1 MMVGGDMAAGAE
13 RSARRYCIPGAILL
27 GLLLA
32 LWCGGR
38 GAAAHPLGN
47 FTINSFSR
55 LDFVPSAVR
64 VTYIVDY
71 AEIPT
76 FQLMPRLDTTGDGVL
91 DAAESAA
98 FLDGTLPDLVRG
110 LQLTIGGRPLALT
123 TRERTAVLVP
133 GQGGLPTLRVEMHL
147 DAALPSDWSTGGAA
161 RYADGNFGDRL
172 GWREVVVRGGAGI
185 AIDGDAALDE
195 DRSDE
200 LRSYPQDLLTAP
212 LNRRE
217 ATFTLRPAPGTATG
231 NAGAAAAAPGQR
243 GPLGGLTTSR
253 VAGLAQV
260 EQLTP
265 GAILLA
271 ILAAMF
277 WGALH
282 ALSPGHGKTVVA
294 AYLIGTRG
302 TARHA
307 VFLGLTVTITHTLGV
322 FALGAVTLWLSRFL
336 LPETLYPWLNV
347 LSGIAVVAIGITL
360 AWQRLHG
367 AEGVAS
373 GHEHADDE
381 QVGLPHTHN
390 GRTHTHLPPGAAGER
405 VTRRSLL
412 ALGVSGGLIPCPSA
426 LVLLLGAIA
435 LGRIGF
441 GLLLVVA
448 FSAGLAGVLTAI
460 GILCVHARRLFGR
473 LSFEP
478 RVPRLLPV
486 ASALA
491 ITLAGLAI
499 VLDALRQGGIV

>member
-1 MMVGGDMAAGAE
+1 MSVGAGG
-13 RSARRYCIPGAILL
+13 SRRWRRCGAIGAIVL

-32 LWCGGR
+32 LGCGER

-47 FTINSFSR
+47 FTVNSYSR
-55 LDFVPSAVR
+55 LDFAAGTVQ

-76 FQLMPRLDTTGDGVL
+76 FQLMPRLDTNGDGAF
-91 DAAESAA
+91 DAVESAA
-98 FLDGTLPDLVRG
+98 FLDSALPDLVRG
-110 LQLTIGGRPLALT
+110 VQLTVGGRAVALKT
-123 TRERTAVLVP
+123 GAATAVFVP
-133 GQGGLPTLRVEMHL
+133 GQGGLPTLRVEAHL
-147 DAALPSDWSTGGAA
+147 DAALPPDWSTAGAA

-172 GWREVVVRGGAGI
+172 GWREVVVRGGTGV
-185 AIDGDAALDE
+185 AIDGDAALAE

-200 LRSYPQDLLTAP
+200 LRSYPQDMLTTP

-217 ATFTLRPAPGTATG
+217 ATFTLRPA
-231 NAGAAAAAPGQR
+231 AGAAPGAASAAAVVPGER
-243 GPLGGLTTSR
+243 GPIGGLTTTR

-265 GAILLA
+265 GAIALA
-271 ILAAMF
+271 ILAAIF

-322 FALGAVTLWLSRFL
+322 FALGAVTLWLARYL

-347 LSGIAVVAIGITL
+347 LSGVAVVVIGATL
-360 AWQRLHG
+360 AWQRLRGTRETLPGH
-367 AEGVAS
+367 AHDEGVV
-373 GHEHADDE
+373 G
-381 QVGLPHTHN
+381 QVHSHG
-390 GRTHTHLPPGAAGER
+390 GRAHTHLPPGAAGER

-435 LGRIGF
+435 LGRTGF
-441 GLLLVVA
+441 GLLLVLA
-448 FSAGLAGVLTAI
+448 FSVGLASVLTAI
-460 GILCVHARRLFGR
+460 GLLCVHARRLFGR

-499 VLDALRQGGIV
+499 VIDALRQGGIV

>member
-1 MMVGGDMAAGAE
+1 MAVVVGRARWRRWNVIGAL
-13 RSARRYCIPGAILL
+13 GL

-32 LWCGGR
+32 LGCGTR
-38 GAAAHPLGN
+38 GATAHPLGN
-47 FTINSFSR
+47 FTINSYSR
-55 LDFVPSAVR
+55 LDFAAGTAR

-76 FQLMPRLDTTGDGVL
+76 FQLMARLDPNGDGVL
-91 DAAESAA
+91 DAAEAAA

-110 LQLTIGGRPLALT
+110 LQLTVGGRPLALT
-123 TRERTAVLVP
+123 TRDRAATFVP
-133 GQGGLPTLRVEMHL
+133 GQGGLPTLRVEAHL
-147 DAALPSDWSTGGAA
+147 DAALPPDWGSGGAA

-172 GWREVVVRGGAGI
+172 GWREIVVRGGADT
-185 AIDGDAALDE
+185 AIDADAALAE

-200 LRSYPQDLLTAP
+200 LRAYPQDMLTAP
-212 LNRRE
+212 LNRRA
-217 ATFTLRPAPGTATG
+217 ATFTLRPGTGAAPGA
-231 NAGAAAAAPGQR
+231 ASAAAAVPGER
-243 GPLGGLTTSR
+243 GPIGGLSTTR
-253 VAGLAQV
+253 IAGLAQV

-265 GAILLA
+265 GAIALALLA
-271 ILAAMF
+271 AIF

-282 ALSPGHGKTVVA
+282 ALAPGHGKTVVA

-322 FALGAVTLWLSRFL
+322 FALGAITLWLARYL

-347 LSGIAVVAIGITL
+347 LSGAAVVVIGATL
-360 AWQRLHG
+360 AWQRLRGAGAPLPGHAHDDGSPVGQMHSHG
-367 AEGVAS
+367 GRS
-373 GHEHADDE
+373 HA
-381 QVGLPHTHN
+381 
-390 GRTHTHLPPGAAGER
+390 HLPPGAGGER

-435 LGRIGF
+435 LGRTGF
-441 GLLLVVA
+441 GLLLVLA
-448 FSAGLAGVLTAI
+448 FSVGLAGVLTAI
-460 GILCVHARRLFGR
+460 GLLCVHARRLFTR

-499 VLDALRQGGIV
+499 VVDALRQGGIV

>member
-1 MMVGGDMAAGAE
+1 MVAGAR
-13 RSARRYCIPGAILL
+13 RSTRGRWRRYAVPGAILL

-32 LWCGGR
+32 LWCGER

-47 FTINSFSR
+47 FTINSYSR
-55 LDFVPSAVR
+55 LDFAAGAVR

-76 FQLMPRLDTTGDGVL
+76 FQLMPRLDPDGDGTL

-123 TRERTAVLVP
+123 TRERTAGLVP
-133 GQGGLPTLRVEMHL
+133 GQGGLLTLRVEAHL
-147 DAALPSDWSTGGAA
+147 DGAPPPDWSTGGAA
-161 RYADGNFGDRL
+161 RYTDGNFGDRL

-185 AIDGDAALDE
+185 AIDGDAALAE

-200 LRSYPQDLLTAP
+200 LRSYPQDLLTTP

-217 ATFTLRPAPGTATG
+217 ATFTLRPAPGTAPS
-231 NAGAAAAAPGQR
+231 NAGASVAPGQR
-243 GPLGGLTTSR
+243 GPIGGLTTSR
-253 VAGLAQV
+253 VAGLAQA

-265 GAILLA
+265 GTILLA
-271 ILAAMF
+271 ILGAIF

-307 VFLGLTVTITHTLGV
+307 AFLGLTVTITHTLGV
-322 FALGAVTLWLSRFL
+322 FALGAVTLWLARVL
-336 LPETLYPWLNV
+336 LPETLYPWLNA
-347 LSGIAVVAIGITL
+347 LSGVAVVVIGATL
-360 AWQRLHG
+360 AWQRLRG
-367 AEGVAS
+367 AGGMVPV
-373 GHEHADDE
+373 HEHTDDA
-381 QVGLPHTHN
+381 QAGLLHTHG
-390 GRTHTHLPPGAAGER
+390 GRAHMHLPPGATGER

-435 LGRIGF
+435 LGRTGF
-441 GLLLVVA
+441 GLLLVLA
-448 FSAGLAGVLTAI
+448 FSVGLASVLTAI
-460 GILCVHARRLFGR
+460 GLLCVHARRLFGR

-499 VLDALRQGGIV
+499 VIDALRQGGIV

>member
-1 MMVGGDMAAGAE
+1 MATGAGRAM
-13 RSARRYCIPGAILL
+13 RWRWRGVPGAILL
-27 GLLLA
+27 GLVLA

-47 FTINSFSR
+47 FTINSYSR
-55 LDFVPSAVR
+55 LDVAAGTAR

-76 FQLMPRLDTTGDGVL
+76 FQLMPRLDPNGDGAL
-91 DAAESAA
+91 DAAEAAA

-123 TRERTAVLVP
+123 TRERAAVFVP
-133 GQGGLPTLRVEMHL
+133 GQGGLPTLRVEIHL
-147 DAALPSDWSTGGAA
+147 DAALPPDWSANGAA

-172 GWREVVVRGGAGI
+172 GWREIVVRGGADT
-185 AIDGDAALDE
+185 AIDGDAALAE

-200 LRSYPQDLLTAP
+200 LRSYPQDLLTTP

-217 ATFTLRPAPGTATG
+217 ATFTLRPAPGTTPS

-243 GPLGGLTTSR
+243 GPIGGLTTSR

-271 ILAAMF
+271 ILGAIF

-322 FALGAVTLWLSRFL
+322 FALGAVTLWLARVL

-347 LSGIAVVAIGITL
+347 LSGAAVVVIGATL
-360 AWQRLHG
+360 AWQRLRG
-367 AEGVAS
+367 AGGALP
-373 GHEHADDE
+373 GHEHTDDA
-381 QVGLPHTHN
+381 QAGLPHSHG

-435 LGRIGF
+435 LGRTGF
-441 GLLLVVA
+441 GLLLVLA
-448 FSAGLAGVLTAI
+448 FSVGLASVLTAI
-460 GILCVHARRLFGR
+460 GLLCVHARRLFGR

-499 VLDALRQGGIV
+499 VIDALRQGGIV

>member
-1 MMVGGDMAAGAE
+1 MVVETRRARWQRWNLLGAL
-13 RSARRYCIPGAILL
+13 AL

-32 LWCGGR
+32 LGCGTG
-38 GAAAHPLGN
+38 GATAHPLGN
-47 FTINSFSR
+47 FTINTYSR
-55 LDFVPSAVR
+55 LDFATGAVQI
-64 VTYIVDY
+64 TYIVDY

-76 FQLMPRLDTTGDGVL
+76 FQLMPRLDTNGDGAL

-98 FLDGTLPDLVRG
+98 FLAGALPDLARG
-110 LQLTIGGRPLALT
+110 VQLTIGGRPVALKT
-123 TRERTAVLVP
+123 GAATAVFVP
-133 GQGGLPTLRVEMHL
+133 GQGGLPTLRVETHL
-147 DAALPSDWSTGGAA
+147 DAALPPDWSTAGAA
-161 RYADGNFGDRL
+161 RYADGNFGDRI
-172 GWREVVVRGGAGI
+172 GWREIVVRGGVGV
-185 AIDGDAALDE
+185 AIDGDAALAE
-195 DRSDE
+195 DRSGE
-200 LRSYPQDLLTAP
+200 LRSYPQDMLTTP

-217 ATFTLRPAPGTATG
+217 ATFTLRPAAGTAP
-231 NAGAAAAAPGQR
+231 GAASAAAVVPGER
-243 GPLGGLTTSR
+243 GPIGGLTTTR

-265 GAILLA
+265 GAIALA
-271 ILAAMF
+271 ILAAIF

-322 FALGAVTLWLSRFL
+322 FALGAVTLWLARYL

-347 LSGIAVVAIGITL
+347 LSGVAVVVIGATL
-360 AWQRLHG
+360 AWQRLRGAREPLSAHAHDDGGPVGQMHSHG
-367 AEGVAS
+367 
-373 GHEHADDE
+373 
-381 QVGLPHTHN
+381 
-390 GRTHTHLPPGAAGER
+390 GRSHSHLPPGAAEGR
-405 VTRRSLL
+405 VTRRNLL

-435 LGRIGF
+435 LGRTGF

-448 FSAGLAGVLTAI
+448 FSAGLASVLTAI
-460 GILCVHARRLFGR
+460 GLLCVHARRLFAR
-473 LSFEP
+473 MSFEP

-499 VLDALRQGGIV
+499 VIDALRQGGIV

>member
-1 MMVGGDMAAGAE
+1 MVVEMRRARWRRWNLLGAL
-13 RSARRYCIPGAILL
+13 AL

-32 LWCGGR
+32 FGCGAG
-38 GAAAHPLGN
+38 GATAHPLGN
-47 FTINSFSR
+47 FTVNSYSR
-55 LDFVPSAVR
+55 LDFATGAVQ

-76 FQLMPRLDTTGDGVL
+76 FQLMPRLDTNGDGAL

-98 FLDGTLPDLVRG
+98 FLAGALPDLARG
-110 LQLTIGGRPLALT
+110 VQLTIGGRTVALKT
-123 TRERTAVLVP
+123 GAATAVFVP
-133 GQGGLPTLRVEMHL
+133 GQGGLPTLRVETHF
-147 DAALPSDWSTGGAA
+147 DAALPPDWATASAA
-161 RYADGNFGDRL
+161 RYTDGNFSDRL
-172 GWREVVVRGGAGI
+172 GWREIVVRGGVGV
-185 AIDGDAALDE
+185 AIDGDAALAE
-195 DRSDE
+195 DRSGE
-200 LRSYPQDLLTAP
+200 LRSYPQDMLTTP

-217 ATFTLRPAPGTATG
+217 ATFTLRPAAGTAP
-231 NAGAAAAAPGQR
+231 GAASAAAVVPGER
-243 GPLGGLTTSR
+243 GPIGGLTTTR

-260 EQLTP
+260 ERLTP
-265 GAILLA
+265 GAIALA
-271 ILAAMF
+271 ILAAIF

-322 FALGAVTLWLSRFL
+322 FALGAVTLWLARYL

-347 LSGIAVVAIGITL
+347 LSGAAVVVIGATL
-360 AWQRLHG
+360 AWQRLRG
-367 AEGVAS
+367 ARAPLS
-373 GHEHADDE
+373 GHAHDDGGPVGQMHSHGGRSHA
-381 QVGLPHTHN
+381 
-390 GRTHTHLPPGAAGER
+390 HLPPGAAEGR
-405 VTRRSLL
+405 VTGRNLL

-435 LGRIGF
+435 LGRTGF

-448 FSAGLAGVLTAI
+448 FSVGLASVLTAI
-460 GILCVHARRLFGR
+460 GLLCVHARRLFAR

-499 VLDALRQGGIV
+499 VIDALRQGGIV